1 MEISLDIIGYIVN
14 ILLEEALIEGLGP
27 LLGAVVSTGL
37 YILLKILNYEDV
49 NGSADRDDTSLCKAA
64 KQSAPEDDE
73 AHPEPGSLTEE
84 HAGGSEMRAENTES
98 KNKTYLTGV

>member
-1 MEISLDIIGYIVN
+1 LEISLDIIGFIVN
-14 ILLEEALIEGLGP
+14 ILLEEELIEGLGP

-84 HAGGSEMRAENTES
+84 HAGGSEIRPEIMES
-98 KNKTYLTGV
+98 RNKTHVTEV